1 MFGTKFANINFK
13 PSYVKGGT
21 MRTRRLKARGNNVFI
36 IIQGGKNEK
45 I

>member
-1 MFGTKFANINFK
+1 MLGIKFANINYK
-13 PSYVKGGT
+13 PSYMKGGKI
-21 MRTRRLKARGNNVFI
+21 RRRLKARGNNVFI